1 AEGIVTATLLFC
13 VGSMTVTGSIQAGLT
28 GDNSVLITKAT
39 LDLVSSMMLASSLGI
54 GVLLSAGAVFV
65 IQGGL
70 VLLAGLLAPVMS
82 TGAINEMT
90 CAGSI
95 LIIMIGTNLMGITK
109 IKVADYLPAI
119 LFAPVIYN
127 LIPLVLKL
135 WDLIV

>member
-1 AEGIVTATLLFC
+1 
-13 VGSMTVTGSIQAGLT
+13 MTVTGSIQAGLT

-39 LDLVSSMMLASSLGI
+39 LDLVSSMMLASSLGV
-54 GVLLSAGAVFV
+54 GVLLSAGTVFL

-70 VLLAGLLAPVMS
+70 VLLAGVISPFMNV
-82 TGAINEMT
+82 GAINEMT
-90 CAGSI
+90 CAGSL

-127 LIPLVLKL
+127 VILLL
-135 WDLIV
+135 